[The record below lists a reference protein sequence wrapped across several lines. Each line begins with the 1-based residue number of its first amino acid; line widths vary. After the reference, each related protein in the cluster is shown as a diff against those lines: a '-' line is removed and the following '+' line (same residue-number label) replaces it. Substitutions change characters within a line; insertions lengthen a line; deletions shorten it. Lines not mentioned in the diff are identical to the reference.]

1 MREHFMPPP
10 VEPAHAPTNISIRSS
25 VLEAHGQR
33 LKSEMEKPEV
43 LIMDAAV
50 KAAWRNA
57 SPKLP
62 KIGRKKNKNTANE
75 TKVEE

>member
-1 MREHFMPPP
+1 
-10 VEPAHAPTNISIRSS
+10 
-25 VLEAHGQR
+25 
-33 LKSEMEKPEV
+33 MEKPDV